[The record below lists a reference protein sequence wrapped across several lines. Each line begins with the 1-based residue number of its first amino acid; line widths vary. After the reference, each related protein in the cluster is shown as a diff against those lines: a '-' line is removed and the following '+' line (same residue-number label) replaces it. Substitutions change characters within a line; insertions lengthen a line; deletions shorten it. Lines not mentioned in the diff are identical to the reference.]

1 MRKTKNSHIKKLKE
15 TCYELCLMCD
25 AYEREI
31 SELIL
36 IVRDLR
42 GMKSSDKQVHEGNHY
57 VV

>member
-15 TCYELCLMCD
+15 TCHELCLMCD

-42 GMKSSDKQVHEGNHY
+42 SSNANDKQLQKGNNY